1 VRDPVAT
8 ATGTASDHHDHH
20 DHHDDHDDHD
30 DRPVGRGSGVVAG

>member
-8 ATGTASDHHDHH
+8 ATGTASDHH

>member
-20 DHHDDHDDHD
+20 DDHD